1 MSGWTEKFHRVP
13 KGGKRRDDPDARGTG
28 PRRDLS
34 GNLARWIATECG
46 VGYLR
51 PAPATWGSLV
61 VAVAAWFAV
70 RADHFGWPVAVA
82 AVIAT
87 VVGVWAADDAEKQ
100 LGHDAHAIVVDEVA
114 GMLIALIALPH
125 TLLAV
130 TLAFVFFRVFDI
142 AKPEPANRAQLL
154 GGGKGVMAD
163 DIVAGVYACAASH
176 LALYAIAHLRPHP

>member
-1 MSGWTEKFHRVP
+1 MSLTEKFHRVP
-13 KGGKRRDDPDARGTG
+13 KGGKRRDDPDAQGTG
-28 PRRDLS
+28 PRRDLR

-61 VAVAAWFAV
+61 VAVVCWFAV
-70 RADHFGWPVAVA
+70 RGDRYEWPIVAA
-82 AVIAT
+82 AVISS

-100 LGHDAHAIVVDEVA
+100 LGHDAHAIVVDEIA
-114 GMLIALIALPH
+114 GMLISLVWLPH
-125 TLLAV
+125 TLLA
-130 TLAFVFFRVFDI
+130 TALAFVFFRIFDI

-163 DIVAGVYACAASH
+163 DIVAGLYACGASH
-176 LALYAIAHLRPHP
+176 LALWAIAHFHHP